1 MTSRESFQN
10 KVMVW
15 INTVLMVFL
24 LSFTIAAFAQNMY
37 VYDNIAKDLG
47 GWNYERVKQ
56 LETEVAGIREDYEI
70 KREALES
77 DKKKFTY
84 RARVSTVTIT
94 YQNGGAET
102 LVDPDDGKYKD
113 NHDIYLNLDFK
124 K

>member
-1 MTSRESFQN
+1 MTTLESFQN
-10 KVMVW
+10 KVLGY
-15 INTVLMVFL
+15 INVVLMAFL
-24 LSFTIAAFAQNMY
+24 LAFTIVAFGQNLY

-56 LETEVAGIREDYEI
+56 LETEVAAIKADYEI

-102 LVDPDDGKYKD
+102 LVDPDDGKYQD

-124 K
+124 Q